1 MDGALE
7 VDKAVRQGLGQRSPE
22 SAAGS
27 LAMLMD
33 ELAYGVLITTPK
45 GRLLQANLAARREIA
60 RHGLLTLHEGQV
72 QAVDAAQAR
81 LLAQAMAKAES
92 GRRGLVALRCEGRR
106 LSVAVL
112 PLRPERPIDPP
123 TVALLLSRP
132 GVCDPVMLCFFAR
145 AYGLTP
151 SEEQVL
157 GILCQGYSAPEA
169 ALQLKVAVSTVR
181 SHVRSMCAKTH
192 SNGVR
197 ALVGQVAVLPPIGT
211 CQLQDAVH

>member
-1 MDGALE
+1 MDGVLE
-7 VDKAVRQGLGQRSPE
+7 VDKAVRQGVGHRSLE

-27 LAMLMD
+27 LGMLMD

-45 GRLLQANLAARREIA
+45 GRLLQANLAARRELA

-72 QAVDAAQAR
+72 QAVEATQAR
-81 LLAQAMAKAES
+81 VLAQAIAKAET
-92 GRRGLVALRCEGRR
+92 GRRGLVALRGEGRR
-106 LSVAVL
+106 VSVAVL
-112 PLRPERPIDPP
+112 PLRPDRPMDPF

-132 GVCDPVMLCFFAR
+132 SVCDPVMLCFFAR

-157 GILCQGYSAPEA
+157 ALLCQGHSAPEA

-192 SNGVR
+192 ANGVR

-211 CQLQDAVH
+211 CQMQDAVH